1 MRYIVREN
9 FFRLGE
15 DNTITH
21 DDGTPAFRVDGR
33 ALSLRNHMDIYDLQ
47 GEPVGAVQRK
57 LVSMLPQ
64 YEITLQD
71 GTNAVLHKQLSF
83 LHQRWTLTSGSD
95 TIELDGNVMQH
106 NYTFARNGTP
116 LASVSKAWVALT
128 DTYGV
133 DITDGENDVLIL
145 GAVLGLE
152 ADQNDEQHRN
162 SFNLT

>member
-1 MRYIVREN
+1 MRYVVREK

-21 DDGTPAFRVDGR
+21 EDGTPAYRVDGR
-33 ALSLRNHMDIYDLQ
+33 ALTLRNHMDIYDMQ
-47 GEPVGAVQRK
+47 GSPVGAVQRK

-64 YEITLQD
+64 FEITLQD
-71 GTNAVLHKQLSF
+71 GSMAVLHKQLSF
-83 LHQRWTLTSGSD
+83 LHQRWTLTAGSD
-95 TIELDGNVMQH
+95 AIDLDGNVLQH
-106 NYTFARNGTP
+106 NYSFTRNGAQ

-133 DITDGENDVLIL
+133 DIADGENDVLIL

-152 ADQNDEQHRN
+152 ADQDSEQHRN
-162 SFNLT
+162 SFNLG